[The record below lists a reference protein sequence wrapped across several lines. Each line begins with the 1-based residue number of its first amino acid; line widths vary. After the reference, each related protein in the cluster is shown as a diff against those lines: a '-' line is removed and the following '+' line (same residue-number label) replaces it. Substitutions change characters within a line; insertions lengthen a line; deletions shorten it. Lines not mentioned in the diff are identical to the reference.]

1 MIDLNTEY
9 PDKES
14 IMEAFDRVT
23 SRLRNDLLDLEFL
36 FKRIIDGRTYI
47 STEDAAKLL
56 CCNSDELPTKLPK
69 YHVGR
74 NYLYKISDVIEF
86 VESRKLG
93 GKK

>member
-1 MIDLNTEY
+1 MTDLNTEY

-14 IMEAFDRVT
+14 IQEAFDRIT
-23 SRLRNDLLDLEFL
+23 ARLRNDIMDMELL

-47 STEDAAKLL
+47 SIEDASALL
-56 CCNSDELPTKLPK
+56 RCSSDELPNKLPK

-74 NYLYKISDVIEF
+74 NYLYKVSDIIEF
-86 VESRKLG
+86 VESRKVG